1 MDIYNHNDPNDSND
15 LNGHIWSCAIMV
27 TDDLDFHGGDVD
39 VVGLDDELVEE
50 KRGFK
55 PSDVH
60 DPGKREFLT
69 QLRKSTDQ
77 TKSYLSNAQMK
88 KISLTRGLESFAPSP
103 YGHLHN

>member
-1 MDIYNHNDPNDSND
+1 MILIFIDP
-15 LNGHIWSCAIMV
+15 
-27 TDDLDFHGGDVD
+27 FHGDGD

-69 QLRKSTDQ
+69 QLRKSA
-77 TKSYLSNAQMK
+77 N
-88 KISLTRGLESFAPSP
+88 
-103 YGHLHN
+103 

>member
-1 MDIYNHNDPNDSND
+1 MILNFMDP
-15 LNGHIWSCAIMV
+15 
-27 TDDLDFHGGDVD
+27 FHGDGD

-69 QLRKSTDQ
+69 QLRKSANQSNDN
-77 TKSYLSNAQMK
+77 LSNAQRRHLLHLY
-88 KISLTRGLESFAPSP
+88 STAWH
-103 YGHLHN
+103 GHLPK